1 MNTALET
8 ANYFLSLAAEHDD
21 ELDQLKLQKL
31 CYYAQGYNLAM
42 RGEPLFDEP
51 IEAWEKGPVVRDLRR
66 HFGSYDA
73 HPIPADPSF
82 DRTVFGVME
91 GALLHSIYRE
101 LSIASGSDLVT
112 KTHGN
117 ALGRRRVSG
126 MLTCAQTPCAS
137 TSERNSRA
145 RIAPRRRIST
155 RWRNRSRARR
165 RMWPRVATGRR
176 VDLLAPWIRL
186 RPYAAR

>member
-112 KTHGN
+112 KTHG
-117 ALGRRRVSG
+117 
-126 MLTCAQTPCAS
+126 
-137 TSERNSRA
+137 ERPWQEA
-145 RIAPRRRIST
+145 RERH
-155 RWRNRSRARR
+155 
-165 RMWPRVATGRR
+165 
-176 VDLLAPWIRL
+176 VDLCADTMREHFRAKLESEDRSPPAHQYSLEESFARSAADVAAGRY
-186 RPYAAR
+186 RPPR